1 MNDPTHHFRVLVFC
15 VALLS
20 TVALLLW
27 MRARA
32 EEVEEDD
39 PDE

>member
-1 MNDPTHHFRVLVFC
+1 MNDPAHHLRMLVFC
-15 VALLS
+15 VASLS

-32 EEVEEDD
+32 EEAEEDD